1 MTTYLQALD
10 EILDKNNRRNLV
22 CPDCG
27 EEMVK
32 AKYETEEG
40 DWIYVWLCG
49 CKVKDEKKKE

>member
-1 MTTYLQALD
+1 MKTFP
-10 EILDKNNRRNLV
+10 DKNNRRNPI

-49 CKVKDEKKKE
+49 CEVKAEWP